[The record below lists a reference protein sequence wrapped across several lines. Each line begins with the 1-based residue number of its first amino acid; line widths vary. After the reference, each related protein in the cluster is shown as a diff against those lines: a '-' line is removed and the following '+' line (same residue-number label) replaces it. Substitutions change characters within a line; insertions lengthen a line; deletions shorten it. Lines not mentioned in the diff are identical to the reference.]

1 VRNSDTWSKALTAS
15 GLRVDLGLTTM
26 PDPTSQSNYLQ
37 ISTEHVYFD
46 WNVDFQQKV
55 ISGSA
60 VHNLIVKQ
68 DGVREVV

>member
-1 VRNSDTWSKALTAS
+1 
-15 GLRVDLGLTTM
+15 M

-37 ISTEHVYFD
+37 IATEDVYFD

-55 ISGSA
+55 ISGFA
-60 VHNLIVKQ
+60 VHTLIVKQ

>member
-1 VRNSDTWSKALTAS
+1 
-15 GLRVDLGLTTM
+15 M

-46 WNVDFQQKV
+46 WNVDFEQKV
-55 ISGSA
+55 ISGFA
-60 VHNLIVKQ
+60 VHDLIVKQ